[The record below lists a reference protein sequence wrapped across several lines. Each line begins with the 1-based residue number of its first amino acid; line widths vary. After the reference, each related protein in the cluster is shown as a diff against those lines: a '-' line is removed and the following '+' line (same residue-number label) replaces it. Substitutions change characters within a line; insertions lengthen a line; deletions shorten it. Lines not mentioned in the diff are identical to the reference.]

1 MSVEHVTQ
9 VLMGFYPVPLLF
21 VVGFAG
27 VHLHIR
33 FLAARGGEGRYPDTI
48 QRVVE
53 KYREENYGEQRG
65 E

>member
-1 MSVEHVTQ
+1 MSVEHITQ
-9 VLMGFYPVPLLF
+9 VLMGFYPAPLLF

-33 FLAARGGEGRYPDTI
+33 FLAARGGEQRYPDTV

-53 KYREENYGEQRG
+53 KYRQENHAERRG